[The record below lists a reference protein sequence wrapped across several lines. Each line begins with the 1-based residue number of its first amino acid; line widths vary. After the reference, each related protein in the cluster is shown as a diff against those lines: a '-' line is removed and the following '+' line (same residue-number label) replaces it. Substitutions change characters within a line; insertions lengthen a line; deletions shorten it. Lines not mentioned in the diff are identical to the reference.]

1 MIPPQCVREDEQVA
15 TPTEIVRQAIFVDSV
30 SVEAELKREQNLQT
44 KRRIVTSTILGLV
57 VVAAVAVLAAVL
69 MLPTLVISGSSMT
82 DTLEDGDVV
91 MTLGVSDLH
100 QGDVIAFYHNN
111 NVLVKRVIAGQ
122 GDWVD
127 IDKDGNVSVNGQI
140 LDEPYVTDK
149 ALGTRDIRLPFQVPD
164 GKYFVMGD
172 HRATSIDSR
181 SSQIGCVSPD
191 DMVGE
196 LALRVWPLNR
206 FGPVD

>member
-1 MIPPQCVREDEQVA
+1 MSEDEQVV
-15 TPTEIVRQAIFVDSV
+15 TPAEIVYQAVFVDSA
-30 SVEAELKREQNLQT
+30 SVEAELERERSLQT
-44 KRRIVTSTILGLV
+44 KRRIVTSTVLGLV

-91 MTLGVSDLH
+91 MTLGVSDLQ
-100 QGDVIAFYHNN
+100 QGEVMAFYHNN
-111 NVLVKRVIAGQ
+111 NVLVKRVIAGP

-127 IDKDGNVSVNGQI
+127 IDKDGKVSVNGEE
-140 LDEPYVTDK
+140 LNEPYVTDK
-149 ALGTRDIRLPFQVPD
+149 ALGTCDIKLPFQVPD

-172 HRATSIDSR
+172 HRETSIDSR

-191 DMVGE
+191 DMVGK

-206 FGPVD
+206 FGPVN

>member
-1 MIPPQCVREDEQVA
+1 MSASEQAV
-15 TPTEIVRQAIFVDSV
+15 TPAAITCQAVFVNSDSV
-30 SVEAELKREQNLQT
+30 QAELTRERSRQT
-44 KRRIVTSTILGLV
+44 KRRITTSTLLGLV

-91 MTLGVSDLH
+91 VALGTSELK
-100 QGDVIAFYHNN
+100 QGDVVAFYHNN
-111 NVLVKRVIAGQ
+111 NVLVKRVMAKP

-127 IDKDGNVSVNGQI
+127 IDKDGNVSVNGQE

-149 ALGTRDIRLPFQVPD
+149 ALGTCDIKLPYQVPD
-164 GKYFVMGD
+164 GKYFMLGD
-172 HRATSIDSR
+172 HRETSVDSR

-191 DMVGE
+191 DMVGK

-206 FGPVD
+206 FGLVN

>member
-1 MIPPQCVREDEQVA
+1 MSDDGQAV
-15 TPTEIVRQAIFVDSV
+15 TPAEITCQAVFVNTESV
-30 SVEAELKREQNLQT
+30 KAELERERSRQT
-44 KRRIVTSTILGLV
+44 KRRITTSTILGLV

-91 MTLGVSDLH
+91 MTLGVSDLQ
-100 QGDVIAFYHNN
+100 QGDVVAFYHNN
-111 NVLVKRVIAGQ
+111 NVLVKRVIAGP

-127 IDKDGNVSVNGQI
+127 IDKDGNVSVNGEE
-140 LDEPYVTDK
+140 LDESYVTDK
-149 ALGTRDIRLPFQVPD
+149 ALGTCDIRLPFQVPD
-164 GKYFVMGD
+164 GKHFVMGD
-172 HRATSIDSR
+172 HRQTSVDSR

-191 DMVGE
+191 DMVGK

-206 FGPVD
+206 FGPVN

>member
-1 MIPPQCVREDEQVA
+1 MSAGEQEQEV
-15 TPTEIVRQAIFVDSV
+15 TPAAITCQAVFVNSESV
-30 SVEAELKREQNLQT
+30 QAELTREQGRQS
-44 KRRIVTSTILGLV
+44 KRRIVSSTLLGLV

-91 MTLGVSDLH
+91 VALGTSELE
-100 QGDVIAFYHNN
+100 QGDVVAFYHNN
-111 NVLVKRVIAGQ
+111 NVLVKRVMAKP

-127 IDKDGNVSVNGQI
+127 IDKDGNVSVNGQE

-149 ALGTRDIRLPFQVPD
+149 ALGTCDIKLPYQVPD
-164 GKYFVMGD
+164 GKYFVLGD
-172 HRATSIDSR
+172 HRETSVDSR
-181 SSQIGCVSPD
+181 SSQVGCVSPD
-191 DMVGE
+191 DMVGK

-206 FGPVD
+206 FGPVS

>member
-1 MIPPQCVREDEQVA
+1 MSEDGQVV
-15 TPTEIVRQAIFVDSV
+15 TPAEIVHQAVFVDSA
-30 SVEAELKREQNLQT
+30 SVEAELDRERSLQT
-44 KRRIVTSTILGLV
+44 KRRIATSTVLGLV
-57 VVAAVAVLAAVL
+57 VVAAVAVLVAVL

-91 MTLGVSDLH
+91 MTLGVGDLH

-111 NVLVKRVIAGQ
+111 NVLVKRVIAGP

-127 IDKDGNVSVNGQI
+127 IDKEGNVSVNGQE

-149 ALGTRDIRLPFQVPD
+149 ALGTHDIKLPFQVPD

-172 HRATSIDSR
+172 HRQTSIDSR
-181 SSQIGCVSPD
+181 SSQVGCVSPD
-191 DMVGE
+191 DMLGK
-196 LALRVWPLNR
+196 LMLRVWPLNR
-206 FGPVD
+206 FGLVS